1 MQNGGTLDGRG
12 IAWLAGGGDE
22 GEIVLSTRVRLAR
35 NLQGFPFPIRAGVVD
50 SGRIL
55 DRARAAIEAS
65 ARAAR
70 EPELRPSRSGSRRG
84 EPRSKT

>member
-1 MQNGGTLDGRG
+1 MREGGSLDGRG

-35 NLQGFPFPIRAGVVD
+35 NLQGLPFPIRAGLED

-55 DRARAAIEAS
+55 DRARAAIEA
-65 ARAAR
+65 AG
-70 EPELRPSRSGSRRG
+70 GSV
-84 EPRSKT
+84 ED

>member
-1 MQNGGTLDGRG
+1 MHNGGTLDGRG

-35 NLQGFPFPIRAGVVD
+35 NLQGFPFPIRAGVED

-65 ARAAR
+65 DALRAPMPWETACGIFACMQTHR
-70 EPELRPSRSGSRRG
+70 
-84 EPRSKT
+84 